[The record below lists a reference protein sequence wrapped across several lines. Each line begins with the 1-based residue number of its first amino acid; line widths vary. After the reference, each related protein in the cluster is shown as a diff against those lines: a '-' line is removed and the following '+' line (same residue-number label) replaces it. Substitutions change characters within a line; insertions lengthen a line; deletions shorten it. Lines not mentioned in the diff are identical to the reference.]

1 MDPINCKTE
10 RENIIKKICTFFN
23 IERPILTSVTTDET
37 IKELC
42 VARLCKSVG
51 LTGTYNYKSEFF
63 EFFSNIMGEALC
75 EKLNINK
82 HIASDELRFVKY
94 EHINL
99 INEFKGYLDTE
110 TIEEAFLDA
119 FNLVD
124 KFKYLIPKIKKF
136 SES

>member
-1 MDPINCKTE
+1 MNIVSNNLE
-10 RENIIKKICTFFN
+10 RESVIHKVCVYFN
-23 IERPILTSVTTDET
+23 IERPILRSSTTDET

-42 VARLCKSVG
+42 VARLCKAVG
-51 LTGTYNYKSEFF
+51 LTGIYNYKSDFF

-75 EKLNINK
+75 EKLNLKI
-82 HIASDELRFVKY
+82 HIASDELRLVKY

-99 INEFKGYLDTE
+99 VQELKNYLDTE
-110 TIEEAFLDA
+110 TVEEAFLDA

-136 SES
+136 S